1 MFQNVVQA
9 QQAGLPGKLY
19 GSGVAGTN
27 AQCKQYLGHNCEMN
41 AYGTSGALTGSDT
54 SVLAAFQGKN
64 VAAAGTAESAKG
76 VVNTAGYGKI

>member
-1 MFQNVVQA
+1 VFQNVVAA
-9 QQAGLPGKLY
+9 QQAGLAGKLY
-19 GSGVAGTN
+19 GSGVASTN
-27 AQCKQYLGHNCEMN
+27 AQCKQYMGHNCEMN

-54 SVLAAFQGKN
+54 SILSSFSGKN